1 MKEFADDAV
10 VLRTYKSGEAD
21 RICVLWTK
29 EHGKIRIMAKGVRK
43 TSSRMG
49 GSLEPMAH
57 VRVEVVTSRGDLYIA
72 RNVVHLTRLTTL
84 RSSYDRI
91 AAGLAVVEVLA
102 AIPAEEEA
110 DEGIFDL
117 VVRVLTALD
126 DPEYYPTMI
135 PTSFFLRL
143 LAHDGSEPVVT
154 ACVNCEKPGPL
165 VAFNA
170 EVGGTLCIDCRSGVT
185 ISPAAL
191 VLLQRIL
198 GGQLSSVLRE
208 ATPDGGGELAA
219 LAQQSIEIHF
229 GRRMKVN
236 RASAPLTSN

>member
-1 MKEFADDAV
+1 M
-10 VLRTYKSGEAD
+10 T
-21 RICVLWTK
+21 
-29 EHGKIRIMAKGVRK
+29 
-43 TSSRMG
+43 
-49 GSLEPMAH
+49 
-57 VRVEVVTSRGDLYIA
+57 
-72 RNVVHLTRLTTL
+72 
-84 RSSYDRI
+84 
-91 AAGLAVVEVLA
+91 
-102 AIPAEEEA
+102 
-110 DEGIFDL
+110 
-117 VVRVLTALD
+117 
-126 DPEYYPTMI
+126 
-135 PTSFFLRL
+135 
-143 LAHDGSEPVVT
+143 PVVT

-198 GGQLSSVLRE
+198 GGQLASVLRE